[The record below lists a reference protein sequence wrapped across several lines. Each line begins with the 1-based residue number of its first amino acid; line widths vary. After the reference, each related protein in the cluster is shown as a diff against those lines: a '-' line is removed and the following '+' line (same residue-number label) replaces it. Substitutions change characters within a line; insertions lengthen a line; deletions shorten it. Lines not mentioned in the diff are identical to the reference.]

1 MVQFSSEELLRL
13 AVYLSSLDYYLGILL
28 FSAPLPAQFKR
39 FGLRMAYHGAVSAL
53 LASLYTVIIYAAEFI
68 LSSLGVSWN
77 SLENFYVL
85 ATSYSAAFYAFAAGV
100 AIGSSYLLRE
110 LPKYLKNLGSF
121 VASSVVK
128 SVAKASMLIAVSE
141 AAVRVVA
148 SFALLYWP
156 LLLLLGI
163 VLYSIPA
170 GIGRRLGASL
180 IASALVLY
188 LGMPLLPYWV
198 NMWLYA
204 AKNANPVA
212 GLIIGGSAI
221 PVYMLWGHVRGVF
234 IDGGGSVSVVLWKGG
249 VPNGYQTS
257 GEYHFLYPL
266 VPGGYRLSVYV
277 GPLRVWDK
285 VITIPD
291 DCAYSPFTTPSILE
305 MLEVMLGRL
314 IKGGLKPCRYDIDLQ
329 GRVAIIGDHIVV
341 IVDRGVYIEAARYN
355 VTSSGGVNANI
366 LLGGSGYATICY
378 GCSCTSCTMNV
389 TSESKYSKGCI
400 TCRRVKVDK
409 AEWINVKVE
418 NCNSKISS
426 VEPRGGFET
435 SLLTL
440 VLHDIP
446 LAFYTIALA
455 YTISIW
461 SYFALLSLAI
471 YGFGRVFGE
480 SSVLVV
486 KLRY

>member
-1 MVQFSSEELLRL
+1 MEWPSSEELLKL

-53 LASLYTVIIYAAEFI
+53 LASLYATIIYAAEFI

-77 SLENFYVL
+77 SLEGFYTQ
-85 ATSYSAAFYAFAAGV
+85 ATGYSAAFYAFAAGV
-100 AIGSSYLLRE
+100 TVGSSYLLGE
-110 LPKYLKNLGSF
+110 LPKYLKKLGSF
-121 VASSVVK
+121 IATSVVK

-141 AAVRVVA
+141 AAVKVVA
-148 SFALLYWP
+148 SFTLLYWP
-156 LLLLLGI
+156 LLLLIGI

-170 GIGRRLGASL
+170 GVGRRLGASL

-188 LGMPLLPYWV
+188 LGLPLLPYWV
-198 NMWLYA
+198 DMWLYA

-212 GLIIGGSAI
+212 GLIIGGSAV
-221 PVYMLWGHVRGVF
+221 PVYMLWGHVKGVF
-234 IDGGGSVSVVLWKGG
+234 IVGGGSVSVVLWKGG

-291 DCAYSPFTTPSILE
+291 ECISSPFTTPSILE
-305 MLEVMLGRL
+305 MLEVLFGSL
-314 IKGGLKPCRYDIDLQ
+314 LKGGLKPCRYDIDLQ
-329 GRVAIIGDHIVV
+329 GRVAIIGDHVVV
-341 IVDRGVYIEAARYN
+341 IADRGVYIEAVRYN
-355 VTSSGGVNANI
+355 STNSDHIDVKV
-366 LLGGSGYATICY
+366 LLGGSGYATICC
-378 GCSCTSCTMNV
+378 GCGCTGFTVNV
-389 TSESKYSKGCI
+389 TSEAEYRRGCAV
-400 TCRRVKVDK
+400 CSRVRIDRVEWVEVR
-409 AEWINVKVE
+409 AEK
-418 NCNSKISS
+418 CSSKISGAA
-426 VEPRGGFET
+426 PRGGLET

-455 YTISIW
+455 YAISVW
-461 SYFALLSLAI
+461 SYLALLSLAI

-486 KLRY
+486 RLRY